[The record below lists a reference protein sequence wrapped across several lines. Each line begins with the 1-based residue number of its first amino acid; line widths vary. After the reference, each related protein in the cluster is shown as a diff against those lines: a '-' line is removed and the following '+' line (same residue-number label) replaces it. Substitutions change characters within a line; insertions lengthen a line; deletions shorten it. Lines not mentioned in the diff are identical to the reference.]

1 VDAPVKPKTELLGI
15 ENFPRV
21 LVVDDNPVNR
31 KVAGGFLKKIGFQV
45 DMVEDGQQAVD
56 AAEKNAY
63 GLIFMDCQM
72 PVMDGYE
79 ATREI
84 RKRFPGEM
92 LPIIAVT
99 ANAMEGD
106 REKCFDAGMDD
117 YIAKPLRMDKLKSKV
132 AIWLEKLKSQSQSE
146 A

>member
-1 VDAPVKPKTELLGI
+1 
-15 ENFPRV
+15 
-21 LVVDDNPVNR
+21 
-31 KVAGGFLKKIGFQV
+31 
-45 DMVEDGQQAVD
+45 
-56 AAEKNAY
+56 
-63 GLIFMDCQM
+63 M